1 MSRTTVTLLN
11 NFRTL
16 YSNPIPYIPRQQQ
29 QQQQQQQEPVTKTLK
44 LTLSAAPPVP
54 LPSTFTA
61 GVTGPIG
68 PTGPTIKKYSSL
80 ATISSFDMT
89 NHIAMLETGLGLAYI
104 NGTPVYVSSAETY
117 TNNFQGT
124 VLAYDSSTGFMT
136 IGNIIHVNGTISTS
150 DTYTLNLQQLTN
162 VGPQGGAGPIGEI
175 GYMGIRGPTGAT
187 GPQVPFSGG
196 NAALILMF
204 QYGFDCGDVE

>member
-11 NFRTL
+11 NFRTV

-29 QQQQQQQEPVTKTLK
+29 QQQEQQPVTKTLR
-44 LTLSAAPPVP
+44 LLLFEAPPLP
-54 LPSTFTA
+54 IPSTFTGGA
-61 GVTGPIG
+61 TGPIG
-68 PTGPTIKKYSSL
+68 PTGPTIRKYSSL
-80 ATISSFDMT
+80 ATISSFDNI

-104 NGTPVYVSSAETY
+104 NGTPVYVSSAEIY

-124 VLAYDSSTGFMT
+124 VLAYDPSTGYMT
-136 IGNIIHVNGTISTS
+136 IGNIVNVHGTISTT
-150 DTYTLNLQQLTN
+150 DTYTLNLQELTN
-162 VGPQGGAGPIGEI
+162 VGPQGGVGPMGEM
-175 GYMGIRGPTGAT
+175 GYIGIRGPTGAT

-196 NAALILMF
+196 NAALIGMF

>member
-11 NFRTL
+11 NFRTV

-29 QQQQQQQEPVTKTLK
+29 QQQQQQEPVTKTLR

-54 LPSTFTA
+54 IPSTFTA
-61 GVTGPIG
+61 GATGPIG

-80 ATISSFDMT
+80 ATVSSLDMT
-89 NHIAMLETGLGLAYI
+89 NHIAMLETWVGLAYI

-136 IGNIIHVNGTISTS
+136 IGNIVNVHGTISTS
-150 DTYTLNLQQLTN
+150 DTFTLNLQELTN
-162 VGPQGGAGPIGEI
+162 VGPQGTLGPMGAM
-175 GYMGIRGPTGAT
+175 GYIGIRGPTGAT

-196 NAALILMF
+196 NAALIAMF